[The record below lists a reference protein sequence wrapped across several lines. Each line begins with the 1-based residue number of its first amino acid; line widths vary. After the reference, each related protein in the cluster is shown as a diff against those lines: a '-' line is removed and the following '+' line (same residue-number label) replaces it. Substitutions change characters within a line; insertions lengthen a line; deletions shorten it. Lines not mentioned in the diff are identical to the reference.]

1 MASKESTQENLNL
14 NVQERG
20 MDDASRERFLE
31 RIRRADGPLLT
42 LCVMGGVFSEGVD
55 LPGLSLIGA
64 VIVGVGLPQVCSEQE
79 RLRTHYDQTLGDGFA
94 YAYRYPGMHKVLQAA
109 GRVIRSE
116 KDLGV
121 VLLMDTRYKESAYA
135 RLLPANYQVQHTAN
149 AAEIRSRAED
159 FWRGHG
165 IIQ

>member
-1 MASKESTQENLNL
+1 M
-14 NVQERG
+14 
-20 MDDASRERFLE
+20 
-31 RIRRADGPLLT
+31 
-42 LCVMGGVFSEGVD
+42 
-55 LPGLSLIGA
+55 
-64 VIVGVGLPQVCSEQE
+64 GVGLPQVCSEQE

-135 RLLPANYQVQHTAN
+135 RLLPAHYQVQYAAN